1 MKFYL
6 LSNNLGNSSELS
18 DLFVIEENEEY
29 IMIAE
34 TGRIINIFSKEKM
47 ESLRYMTNYF
57 RKEVE
62 LYEVY
67 LTLNMDE
74 IKKNIKNAMILKE
87 NKKLLIEDNE
97 QKEKILNMLGV

>member
-74 IKKNIKNAMILKE
+74 IKKNIKNAIVLKN
-87 NKKLLIEDNE
+87 NKKLLGEDNK
-97 QKEKILNMLGV
+97 QKEKILNILGV